1 MPGFGH
7 NRTHDSSHA
16 RWIMTGIFRH
26 RMYYAALS
34 FSVPWRQI
42 LAVLCTGMAFHTA
55 PAMVLAEGPSE
66 YQVKAAFIY
75 HFTQFIDWPQT
86 SLGTADSPFRL
97 CIVGPDPFGA
107 ILEETLQDKTVGG
120 HPFSL
125 IRNPASREL
134 DRCHMLFLTKG
145 HAPLRATLQTSLGFT
160 QTLTVGEQKEFL
172 EAGGMIQFYLEGQKI
187 RFALNPNAV
196 KLSELKVSP
205 KLLRLAQIVTP

>member
-1 MPGFGH
+1 MPGLGH
-7 NRTHDSSHA
+7 NRTDDSSHA

-26 RMYYAALS
+26 RMYHAALS

-42 LAVLCTGMAFHTA
+42 LVVLCTGMAFHTA

-75 HFTQFIDWPQT
+75 HFTQFIEWSQT
-86 SLGTADSPFRL
+86 NFESANSPFRL

-107 ILEETLQDKTVGG
+107 ILEDTLQGKTVGG

-125 IRNPASREL
+125 VRNPAPREI
-134 DRCHMLFLTKG
+134 DRCHMLFLAKG
-145 HAPLRATLQTSLGFT
+145 HATLRATLQTSLAFT
-160 QTLTVGEQKEFL
+160 QILTVGEQREFL
-172 EAGGMIQFYLEGQKI
+172 DAGGMIQFYLDGQKI
-187 RFALNPNAV
+187 RFAFNLDAV

>member
-1 MPGFGH
+1 MPGLGH
-7 NRTHDSSHA
+7 NRTDDTSHA
-16 RWIMTGIFRH
+16 RWIMTEIFRH
-26 RMYYAALS
+26 RMYHAALS

-42 LAVLCTGMAFHTA
+42 LVVLCTGMAFHTA

-75 HFTQFIDWPQT
+75 HFTQFIEWSQT
-86 SLGTADSPFRL
+86 NFESANSPFRL

-107 ILEETLQDKTVGG
+107 ILEDTLQGKTVGG

-125 IRNPASREL
+125 VRNPAPREI
-134 DRCHMLFLTKG
+134 DRCHMLFLAKG
-145 HAPLRATLQTSLGFT
+145 HATLRATLQTSLAFT
-160 QTLTVGEQKEFL
+160 QILTVGEQREFL
-172 EAGGMIQFYLEGQKI
+172 DAGGMIQFYLDGQKI
-187 RFALNPNAV
+187 RFAFNPDAV